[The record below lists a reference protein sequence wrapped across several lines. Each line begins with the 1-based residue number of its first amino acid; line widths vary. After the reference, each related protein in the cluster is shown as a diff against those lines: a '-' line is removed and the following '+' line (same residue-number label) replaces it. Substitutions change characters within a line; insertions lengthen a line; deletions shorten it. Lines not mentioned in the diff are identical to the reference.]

1 MAALF
6 LDNPA
11 QFSEFCIGARRD
23 RLRLPHQPHE
33 ARAVGIKARST
44 IVADV
49 FFWITL
55 GLAWLIDAIV
65 RVFRP
70 QFSITRMIT
79 RVVGYHLM
87 SEFLM
92 SQTRPLRLP
101 GTLNAQM
108 LETIQAWS
116 DDPRAASWINR
127 IEDKLTTRGVW
138 GGGTQS

>member
-1 MAALF
+1 L
-6 LDNPA
+6 L
-11 QFSEFCIGARRD
+11 CGAKT
-23 RLRLPHQPHE
+23 

-44 IVADV
+44 ILADI

-55 GLAWLIDAIV
+55 GVAWAIDAVV
-65 RVFRP
+65 RLVFP
-70 QFSITRMIT
+70 KFSLTRMLT

-108 LETIQAWS
+108 LKTIQAWS
-116 DDPRAASWINR
+116 DDAKSPAWVNR
-127 IEDKLTTRGVW
+127 IEDRLTTRGTW
-138 GGGTQS
+138 GGEARR